1 MHKFADSIFFSIKI
15 LNSLLEL
22 LFIFHTNL
30 LRRFHSINLLVLLLL
45 QGVPKKSVN
54 KEISITFEQMAT
66 QRCVRSQIGGIF
78 GCWAH
83 LNNCQEYSMCP
94 SCVYTCLNIC
104 NPCTIFISSK
114 VMLISLFTFFWGH
127 PVERCFKMVR
137 YQMSHCYF
145 CSKSKTNINKWYL
158 EDFRAN
164 NFPALNKKDPVFLLF
179 NCQ

>member
-1 MHKFADSIFFSIKI
+1 MLINAHK
-15 LNSLLEL
+15 
-22 LFIFHTNL
+22 
-30 LRRFHSINLLVLLLL
+30 L

-78 GCWAH
+78 GCWTL

-114 VMLISLFTFFWGH
+114 VMLISLFTLFFGTPCSKWPVMTGH
-127 PVERCFKMVR
+127 IGGCCCRMCQLFCVIFDTFVR
-137 YQMSHCYF
+137 YCIILAVYLF
-145 CSKSKTNINKWYL
+145 SKEL
-158 EDFRAN
+158 
-164 NFPALNKKDPVFLLF
+164 
-179 NCQ
+179 